1 MATRSNILAWETPWT
16 KELHGLQFMG
26 SQRVGHSL
34 RARAHT
40 HTHTHSSY
48 FFNPPVKLS
57 EVFSFTKILQIH
69 HLFLRYLVL
78 AIMKNLLFYFF
89 IVRKDFKM
97 KFFCVI

>member
-1 MATRSNILAWETPWT
+1 MERGAWRATKGYT
-16 KELHGLQFMG
+16 GL
-26 SQRVGHSL
+26 QRVGHSL
-34 RARAHT
+34 RT

-78 AIMKNLLFYFF
+78 AIMKNLLFYFV
-89 IVRKDFKM
+89 IVRKDF
-97 KFFCVI
+97 CVCMFLCVFQQLLVGSLGF